1 MDRRKLKR
9 LIMIAAIVILAI
21 AYLTALARSGQE
33 QAAQNG
39 PAHQG
44 NLLPSEQSQQ
54 LAQEIQAG
62 QEQKPQETQA
72 EPQNQQSG
80 EKPAEQPASQQEQ
93 KPSEQQPEEKPAEQS
108 ASQQEQKPSEQQPEE
123 KPAEQTVTEP
133 KEEAPEEI
141 KVYFRS
147 KKLLNDHYE
156 KHGREMGFA
165 SAKDYEAAACAVV
178 NDPRALHKT
187 EKEDGDDVYYIEET
201 NEFVV
206 VSVDGYIRTYFLPG
220 SGKKYYDKQ

>member
-33 QAAQNG
+33 QAAQNE
-39 PAHQG
+39 PAQQG

-72 EPQNQQSG
+72 EPQNQQSA

-93 KPSEQQPEEKPAEQS
+93 KPEDKPA
-108 ASQQEQKPSEQQPEE
+108 EQKPSEQQPEE

-165 SAKDYEAAACAVV
+165 SAKEYEAAACAVV

>member
-1 MDRRKLKR
+1 MDRKKLKR
-9 LIMIAAIVILAI
+9 LIIIAAIVILAA
-21 AYLTALARSGQE
+21 AYLMALIQTRQE
-33 QAAQNG
+33 QAAQNE
-39 PAHQG
+39 PVQQG
-44 NLLPSEQSQQ
+44 NLLPTEQSQQ
-54 LAQEIQAG
+54 IVQDLQTA

-72 EPQNQQSG
+72 QPQTQQSA
-80 EKPAEQPASQQEQ
+80 EKPAEQPAGQQEQKPEEKPQQSEQ
-93 KPSEQQPEEKPAEQS
+93 KPSEQK
-108 ASQQEQKPSEQQPEE
+108 PEE

-133 KEEAPEEI
+133 PKEEKPAEEV

-147 KKLLNDHYE
+147 KKLLEQHYE
-156 KHGREMGFA
+156 KHGKEMGFA
-165 SAKDYEAAACAVV
+165 SAEEYEAAACAVV

-206 VSVDGYIRTYFLPG
+206 VSVDGYIRTYFLPS